1 MTKSLLF
8 LIPVVALLLAYT
20 LLSRSGAEEN
30 TMTAEQATALIKRGE
45 RLETIDKSV
54 WKQLLTPEQYHI
66 LWNKGTERAFTGALL
81 NNHQAG
87 VYATAGC
94 RLPVFHSRDKF
105 ESGTGWPSFGDVFN
119 RDNVV
124 IKRDWSLGLPRME
137 VLSKCGEHLGH
148 VFDDGPPPT
157 GLRYCLNSAAL
168 VFIPDAPSSST
179 PAATAPRKPASP
191 RSNGPANRP
200 ERLFLHFCTIID
212 DHKSRVIHMG
222 QPRFLARSLVV
233 AVIERS

>member
-1 MTKSLLF
+1 MTKSPFF
-8 LIPVVALLLAYT
+8 LIPLVAIALTYT
-20 LLSRSGAEEN
+20 LLSRSRAEEN
-30 TMTAEQATALIKRGE
+30 AMTPAEATALIARGE
-45 RLETIDKSV
+45 RLETIGKSV
-54 WKQLLTPEQYHI
+54 WKQLLTPEQYDI

-87 VYATAGC
+87 VYATVGC
-94 RLPVFHSRDKF
+94 RLPVFHSRNKF
-105 ESGTGWPSFGDVFN
+105 ESGTGWPSFWDVFN

-179 PAATAPRKPASP
+179 PASATPAEASFP
-191 RSNGPANRP
+191 
-200 ERLFLHFCTIID
+200 
-212 DHKSRVIHMG
+212 
-222 QPRFLARSLVV
+222 
-233 AVIERS
+233 